1 MMLGWFTD
9 AVDDANVTVSMT
21 STEDE
26 GTVLTDFS
34 YVDVQ
39 IGISGVEIDTSY
51 SGEIYL
57 IILELIG
64 VLFSYEM
71 KLPDLTIG
79 CVPHILGWTNLI
91 FGAKSAV

>member
-57 IILELIG
+57 ILELIC
-64 VLFSYEM
+64 VLFIAMTWSFM
-71 KLPDLTIG
+71 I
-79 CVPHILGWTNLI
+79 
-91 FGAKSAV
+91 

>member
-1 MMLGWFTD
+1 MTMLGWFTD

-57 IILELIG
+57 
-64 VLFSYEM
+64 F
-71 KLPDLTIG
+71 
-79 CVPHILGWTNLI
+79 
-91 FGAKSAV
+91 

>member
-57 IILELIG
+57 IILELIC
-64 VLFSYEM
+64 VLFIATTRSF
-71 KLPDLTIG
+71 
-79 CVPHILGWTNLI
+79 LI
-91 FGAKSAV
+91 

>member
-21 STEDE
+21 ATEDE

-57 IILELIG
+57 IILELIC
-64 VLFSYEM
+64 VLFIAMTWSF
-71 KLPDLTIG
+71 
-79 CVPHILGWTNLI
+79 LI
-91 FGAKSAV
+91 

>member
-1 MMLGWFTD
+1 
-9 AVDDANVTVSMT
+9 MT

-57 IILELIG
+57 IILELIC
-64 VLFSYEM
+64 VLFIAM
-71 KLPDLTIG
+71 T
-79 CVPHILGWTNLI
+79 
-91 FGAKSAV
+91 

>member
-51 SGEIYL
+51 SGEIYF
-57 IILELIG
+57 IILELIC
-64 VLFSYEM
+64 VLFIAM
-71 KLPDLTIG
+71 TWG
-79 CVPHILGWTNLI
+79 FLI
-91 FGAKSAV
+91 

>member
-57 IILELIG
+57 IILELIC
-64 VLFSYEM
+64 VLFIAMTWSF
-71 KLPDLTIG
+71 
-79 CVPHILGWTNLI
+79 LI
-91 FGAKSAV
+91 

>member
-1 MMLGWFTD
+1 
-9 AVDDANVTVSMT
+9 MT

-57 IILELIG
+57 ILELIC
-64 VLFSYEM
+64 VLFIAM
-71 KLPDLTIG
+71 T
-79 CVPHILGWTNLI
+79 
-91 FGAKSAV
+91 

>member
-1 MMLGWFTD
+1 MMMLGWFTD

-51 SGEIYL
+51 SGEIYF
-57 IILELIG
+57 IILELIC
-64 VLFSYEM
+64 VLFIAM
-71 KLPDLTIG
+71 TWG
-79 CVPHILGWTNLI
+79 FLI
-91 FGAKSAV
+91 

>member
-26 GTVLTDFS
+26 GTILTDFS

-57 IILELIG
+57 IILELIY
-64 VLFSYEM
+64 VLFIAMTWSF
-71 KLPDLTIG
+71 
-79 CVPHILGWTNLI
+79 LI
-91 FGAKSAV
+91 

>member
-51 SGEIYL
+51 SGKIYL
-57 IILELIG
+57 IILELIC
-64 VLFSYEM
+64 VLFIAMTWSY
-71 KLPDLTIG
+71 
-79 CVPHILGWTNLI
+79 LI
-91 FGAKSAV
+91 